1 MSYQYLDTITSE
13 DLRLLSDVDLMQLR
27 QVVIQFG
34 WEIRTRWLTDEQRR
48 DWRSWVEALTDEVLA
63 RDLWLFEEVDAI

>member
-1 MSYQYLDTITSE
+1 MSYRYLDTMTSE

-34 WEIRTRWLTDEQRR
+34 WEIRTRWLTDDQRR
-48 DWRSWVEALTDEVLA
+48 DWRSWVEALSDEVLA
-63 RDLWLFEEVDAI
+63 RDLWLFEEEDAI